1 MKLSELSELHLAA
14 IVAGATFLGGVGS
27 TIISTFWSDAG
38 TERQTAVQLVQLA
51 IGILSEPIN
60 APTGR
65 AVDLGLTSQAALR
78 TWAVDIIN
86 QSAEVKFDAEAKHL
100 LVNGDAAFPL
110 VDQKAY
116 YLLLQAL
123 QEGQISPKDL
133 RR

>member
-1 MKLSELSELHLAA
+1 M
-14 IVAGATFLGGVGS
+14 
-27 TIISTFWSDAG
+27 
-38 TERQTAVQLVQLA
+38 
-51 IGILSEPIN
+51 
-60 APTGR
+60 
-65 AVDLGLTSQAALR
+65 
-78 TWAVDIIN
+78 DIIN